1 VSHRETAVKNR
12 AKELSLI
19 LVVSAGTLAL
29 GGCRSAPLF
38 NLMGSFFPAWMLC
51 LVAGILLTLVARWFF
66 QRIDFE
72 RDLRPLVLIYPAL
85 VAFFTCT
92 LWLLMFS

>member
-1 VSHRETAVKNR
+1 VRNRERELLSAALLAAATAT
-12 AKELSLI
+12 LS
-19 LVVSAGTLAL
+19 
-29 GGCRSAPLF
+29 GCRSAPLF

-51 LVAGILLTLVARWFF
+51 LAAGILLTLLARWIF

>member
-1 VSHRETAVKNR
+1 VSIR
-12 AKELSLI
+12 ARKVLSIAL
-19 LVVSAGTLAL
+19 LAAATMTLS
-29 GGCRSAPLF
+29 GCRTAPLF

-51 LVAGILLTLVARWFF
+51 LVAGILLTMLARWIF

-85 VAFFTCT
+85 VAFFTCS